1 MGSRGPASGPRKRPN
16 RVAETS
22 PMKAPD
28 AFRTISEV
36 AEELDLP
43 QHVLRFW
50 ETRFKQIRP
59 MKRGGG
65 RRYYRPEDID
75 LLRGVRLLLYGEGF
89 TIRGV
94 QRLLKDKGV
103 AFVVAVGQTGSVQT
117 VTAAERAPEPKG
129 YPTQRHRWRGSGRR
143 RCDRAENGAAPPAP
157 MAEGR
162 LAPPPAG
169 PIIDAARRGICA
181 PAAPGA
187 DGGEAAQDRGGAFRA
202 DGGKAAARRGCV
214 EARPAIEPVA
224 GRHYSRASSERGA
237 AW

>member
-1 MGSRGPASGPRKRPN
+1 MGSRGPASDLRRRPN
-16 RVAETS
+16 RVAEAS

-36 AEELDLP
+36 AEELELP

-50 ETRFKQIRP
+50 ETRFNQIRP

-65 RRYYRPEDID
+65 RRYYRPEDVD
-75 LLRGVRLLLYGEGF
+75 LLRGVRLLLYGQGF

-129 YPTQRHRWRGSGRR
+129 YPTAEGSLRAVPEGIDAAASED
-143 RCDRAENGAAPPAP
+143 DREAAAPPAP
-157 MAEGR
+157 M
-162 LAPPPAG
+162 
-169 PIIDAARRGICA
+169 
-181 PAAPGA
+181 
-187 DGGEAAQDRGGAFRA
+187 
-202 DGGKAAARRGCV
+202 
-214 EARPAIEPVA
+214 
-224 GRHYSRASSERGA
+224 
-237 AW
+237 